1 MTHSNQPDP
10 RSEELQRVSSELIGR
25 LDGLG
30 IRVSGSEKPEE
41 LLALVEAVDRFEDA
55 VESRGG
61 DLMVD
66 EGPRGKTTQ
75 PDDRHFALPLRH
87 DDESVRQYVERL
99 DRATDDVRRH
109 AQRGE

>member
-1 MTHSNQPDP
+1 MTQPNSPDP
-10 RSEELQRVSSELIGR
+10 RRDDLQRVSSELIGR

-30 IRVSGSEKPEE
+30 IRVSGTEQPEE

-61 DLMVD
+61 DLMMD
-66 EGPRGKTTQ
+66 EAPRGKTAQ
-75 PDDRHFALPLRH
+75 PDDRHFALPLRR
-87 DDESVRQYVERL
+87 DSESVRQYVERL

-109 AQRGE
+109 AQRGD